1 MKNLLLKSTVLVAV
15 LFLSA
20 KISAQS
26 SVEVRDPA
34 AGNAVVTGQTFYFW
48 IATGTTHSIDFDAYN
63 VGSNSLT
70 YKIEKQEMVMN
81 ATASAW
87 FCVFHNGDAADLQS
101 HCYGSQTTTAPDNF
115 VTPVGDFNRL
125 QCDFSSNTI
134 GLSIVHY
141 RIFDMNNPTD
151 SAGFTLVYYATPAGV
166 PSVTNNEGISNAFP
180 NPSNGVFNF
189 TVESASSTNAIQLNV
204 FNLNGEIVSSEQVNV
219 QNGTVST
226 DLSALP
232 NGVYFC
238 RFNSGDM
245 IYSERRIVIAK

>member
-26 SVEVRDPA
+26 SVEIRDPN

-48 IATGTTHSIDFDAYN
+48 VDTGTTHSIDIDAFN
-63 VGSNSLT
+63 ISNATHT
-70 YKIEKQEMVMN
+70 YKIEKQEMLMN

-101 HCYGSQTTTAPDNF
+101 HCYGSQTATTPDNF
-115 VTPVGDFNRL
+115 ATPAGEYNRL
-125 QCDFSSNTI
+125 QCDFSTHTI

-141 RIFDMNNPTD
+141 RIFDTSNPTD
-151 SAGFTLVYYATPAGV
+151 SAGFTLVYYATPTGIA
-166 PSVTNNEGISNAFP
+166 SYSSNNGISNAFP
-180 NPSNGVFNF
+180 NPSAGIFNF
-189 TVESASSTNAIQLNV
+189 TVESATATDALQLSV
-204 FNLNGEIVSSEQVNV
+204 FNLNGELVSAEQVNV
-219 QNGTVST
+219 LNGTVST

-238 RFNSGDM
+238 RFNSGDV
-245 IYSERRIVIAK
+245 IYTERRIVIAK